1 MPDNNLRIRI
11 EGDYFIPQIAGF
23 LTTIDTIYN
32 NIQFLSTKPDD
43 YRDLLND
50 KDLTQFIS
58 NEDRLKLLRIERT
71 NPFDILVQGTFIA
84 IPILLPSSL
93 LQYIWVHSKKDGK
106 NAVIEEMNNQC
117 REIQTQMLKKVSY

>member
-43 YRDLLND
+43 YRDLLRAYP
-50 KDLTQFIS
+50 KRWYTVVCCM
-58 NEDRLKLLRIERT
+58 NENRHKIESPQGLH
-71 NPFDILVQGTFIA
+71 NPRWSV
-84 IPILLPSSL
+84 
-93 LQYIWVHSKKDGK
+93 
-106 NAVIEEMNNQC
+106 E
-117 REIQTQMLKKVSY
+117 